1 MGYWVVPGF
10 TTKYLHKRLF
20 QFFKKDVHEDQKKK
34 KKSSFITSVNVSD
47 WLLKHC
53 ISVSFLVY

>member
-47 WLLKHC
+47 
-53 ISVSFLVY
+53 

>member
-34 KKSSFITSVNVSD
+34 KKKFIYN
-47 WLLKHC
+47 LCKC
-53 ISVSFLVY
+53 Q